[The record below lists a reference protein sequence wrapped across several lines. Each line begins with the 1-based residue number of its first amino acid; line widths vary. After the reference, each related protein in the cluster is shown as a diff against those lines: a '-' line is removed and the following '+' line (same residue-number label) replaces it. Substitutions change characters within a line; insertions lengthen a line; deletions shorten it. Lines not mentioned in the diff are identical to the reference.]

1 MSAVRGWL
9 RREGVP
15 RAPIVFAVMFGLL
28 LVSPA
33 FGPGTVSQSSFQ
45 DVMAA
50 FAATAPIAVA
60 VGLGMI
66 AGEFDLSAVATYG
79 LAGMIAVKVGG
90 DSPLLGLA
98 AAAAVGVAAAGIQG
112 FIVAR
117 FAVNAVP
124 VTLGGYLIL
133 WGIANL
139 LGKGQDVVVYN
150 NGSVTEK
157 LLQPTMSI
165 FTVHSL
171 TVLAAVVVLGLM
183 LRFTRFGTSMRAI
196 GGDRAA
202 AAVAGIDTRRTLV
215 LTFMIGGFV
224 AGVGGALQSYALA
237 TASATVSF
245 TPLITA
251 VTAVIVGGVVISGG
265 RGSVFGI
272 ALGVLSL
279 ALLTEA
285 LVVMNVDPQ
294 LVNVV
299 TGTFLLIV
307 AVLGAPE
314 LSRSRDM
321 VRVRVRGRRAPA
333 AAPVKA

>member
-1 MSAVRGWL
+1 
-9 RREGVP
+9 
-15 RAPIVFAVMFGLL
+15 
-28 LVSPA
+28 
-33 FGPGTVSQSSFQ
+33 
-45 DVMAA
+45 MAA
-50 FAATAPIAVA
+50 
-60 VGLGMI
+60 
-66 AGEFDLSAVATYG
+66 EC
-79 LAGMIAVKVGG
+79 
-90 DSPLLGLA
+90 LLGY
-98 AAAAVGVAAAGIQG
+98 VVS
-112 FIVAR
+112 R

-133 WGIANL
+133 WGITNL
-139 LGKGQDVVVYN
+139 LGKGEDVVVYD
-150 NGSVTEK
+150 NGSVTEN
-157 LLQPTMSI
+157 LLKPTMSI

-171 TVLAAVVVLGLM
+171 TVLLAVLALGLV
-183 LRFTRFGTSMRAI
+183 LRFTRFGTSVRAV

-202 AAVAGIDTRRTLV
+202 AAVAGVNTRRTLV
-215 LTFMIGGFV
+215 LTFMIGGLV
-224 AGVGGALQSYALA
+224 AATGGALQSYA
-237 TASATVSF
+237 TASASSTVSF

-251 VTAVIVGGVVISGG
+251 VTAVIVGGVAISGG
-265 RGSVFGI
+265 RGSLFGI

-321 VRVRVRGRRAPA
+321 VRVRVLGRRAPR
-333 AAPVKA
+333 AAPAAVKA